1 MSFFRDV
8 LDADAEDVFLDL
20 DAFADEHTFMGQKVK
35 AVVEEAHDSLD
46 NGAKSDFV
54 DATALAIISQRLVVR
69 IKAGVL
75 TRLPVP
81 EEDVMLDGLRYQ
93 VEKVSSQFGMND
105 ITLMRNYA

>member
-1 MSFFRDV
+1 MSFFRVV
-8 LDADAEDVFLDL
+8 LDSDVDGVFIDL
-20 DAFADEHTFMGQKVK
+20 DTFADEHIFMGQKVK

-46 NGAKSDFV
+46 GSAKGDFV

-75 TRLPVP
+75 ARLPVP

-93 VEKVSSQFGMND
+93 VEKVTPQLGMND
-105 ITLMRNYA
+105 ITLVRNYA